1 MWLVF
6 WLAPSISPYRSKN
19 AISYRDLVC
28 NWLLCNDDANDL
40 KSGKQVGSAA
50 NSGRVY
56 HVGQRVYHVGQRVY
70 HVGQILQHPVA
81 LPGFLFDV
89 KLLQSKTG
97 TLMTL
102 QNFQQLECEGF
113 N

>member
-40 KSGKQVGSAA
+40 KSGKQEGSAA
-50 NSGRVY
+50 NSG
-56 HVGQRVYHVGQRVY
+56 RVYHVGQRVY

>member
-28 NWLLCNDDANDL
+28 NWLLCNDAANDL

-50 NSGRVY
+50 NSG
-56 HVGQRVYHVGQRVY
+56 RVY